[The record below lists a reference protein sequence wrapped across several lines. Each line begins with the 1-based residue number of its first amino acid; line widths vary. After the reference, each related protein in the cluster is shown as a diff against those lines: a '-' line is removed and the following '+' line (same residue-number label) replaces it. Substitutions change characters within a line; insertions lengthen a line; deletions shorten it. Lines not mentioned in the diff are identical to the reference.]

1 MSWPWHNSGDQRP
14 VFICNVYS
22 PKSRLLRRRA
32 VTPPS
37 APAGSCWAANPS
49 RSARLCSSSARS
61 MVTKY
66 YCSRSFVHFHS
77 TAGLLLERGYA
88 GKGMVQEDLL
98 GLPHPR
104 SRLGMAGLLYPGCAT
119 SLMFLM
125 SPSAYFCFYSLQL
138 RTKVLVYLRRKNAGK
153 ANWRRLRFLKTEF
166 WLSVFSVTFEV
177 WLYLLARLG
186 NLIWKVDCRWI
197 INLHLI

>member
-1 MSWPWHNSGDQRP
+1 MRKNIMSWPWHNSGDQRP

-66 YCSRSFVHFHS
+66 YCSRSFVHIHS

-98 GLPHPR
+98 GLPHPQGR
-104 SRLGMAGLLYPGCAT
+104 GWAGRASSTPAAWPPRCSSCRPRRT
-119 SLMFLM
+119 SA
-125 SPSAYFCFYSLQL
+125 S
-138 RTKVLVYLRRKNAGK
+138 T
-153 ANWRRLRFLKTEF
+153 
-166 WLSVFSVTFEV
+166 VFNFAPK
-177 WLYLLARLG
+177 Y
-186 NLIWKVDCRWI
+186 
-197 INLHLI
+197 